1 MKEWL
6 RDRRF
11 TLWLVGIAVPLLML
25 LCFWSTI
32 RPDWPFWLACY
43 IVGLP
48 AGIAVIWVR
57 QKGSEF
63 WSQVGARQ
71 RVMLRCLAVATLW
84 ALLFLQSS
92 ERSSGRYLTSTAIT
106 VVLLLFWGS
115 YVLFSRL
122 IDKIWSRI
130 HTR

>member
-6 RDRRF
+6 RDRRS
-11 TLWLVGIAVPLLML
+11 TLWVVCIVVPLLAV

-57 QKGSEF
+57 HKGSGF
-63 WSQVGARQ
+63 WSQLEKR
-71 RVMLRCLAVATLW
+71 RRIMLRCLAVVTLW
-84 ALLFLQSS
+84 SLLFLQSS
-92 ERSSGRYLTSTAIT
+92 DRSSRFLTATAVT
-106 VVLLLFWGS
+106 VVLLLFWAS
-115 YVLFSRL
+115 YVLFSRV
-122 IDKIWSRI
+122 IDRIWSRI
-130 HTR
+130 RTR